1 MLPLTYIPD
10 KNNNYIYINILH
22 EIKITWNYGHTLCW
36 KDINT
41 YICRPKVILNSSHDL
56 QGKGLLNLCIYECTI
71 ILQLTEYIS
80 QMSHVYKVSRTHG
93 IAKGQLNNSQ
103 QKHYVITQFYYNV
116 DNTCMINSRSSPFP
130 CIRGGHW

>member
-1 MLPLTYIPD
+1 MRL
-10 KNNNYIYINILH
+10 KSH
-22 EIKITWNYGHTLCW
+22 ETTVIHYAGKTSTL
-36 KDINT
+36 IFV
-41 YICRPKVILNSSHDL
+41 VILNSSHDL

-93 IAKGQLNNSQ
+93 IAKRQLNNSQ

-130 CIRGGHW
+130 CIRGGH